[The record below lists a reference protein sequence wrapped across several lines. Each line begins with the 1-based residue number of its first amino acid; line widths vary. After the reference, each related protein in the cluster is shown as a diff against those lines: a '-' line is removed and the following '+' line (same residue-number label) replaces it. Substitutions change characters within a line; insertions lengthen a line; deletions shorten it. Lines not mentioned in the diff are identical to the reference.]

1 MRELLI
7 GIVVMFT
14 LTGAS
19 IAYLGAGENRSL
31 GFTNVCG
38 DRGTFCFRSVVEKRE
53 VAPEVAVGAKHYTQC
68 ASCHGANGE
77 GGMGPRLSGQSS
89 ETIVDKLTVYK
100 NGETVGNMSNVM
112 WGQASWMTIQDM
124 RDIGDYVETL

>member
-1 MRELLI
+1 MRELGI
-7 GIVVMFT
+7 GIVLMFA
-14 LTGAS
+14 LTGGS

-38 DRGTFCFRSVVEKRE
+38 DRGTFCFRTVVEKRE
-53 VAPEVAVGAKHYTQC
+53 VAPEVAVGAKHYNQC

-77 GGMGPRLSGQSS
+77 GGMGPQLSGQSS
-89 ETIVDKLTVYK
+89 EMIAAKLTAYK

-112 WGQASWMTIQDM
+112 WGQASWMTAQDM
-124 RDIGDYVETL
+124 QDIGDYVETL

>member
-1 MRELLI
+1 MRELF
-7 GIVVMFT
+7 IVIVAMFA
-14 LTGAS
+14 LTGGS

-38 DRGTFCFRSVVEKRE
+38 DRGVFCFRKVVEKRD
-53 VAPEVAVGAKHYTQC
+53 VAPEFAAGAKHYNQC

-77 GGMGPRLSGQSS
+77 GGMGPQLSGQSS
-89 ETIVDKLTVYK
+89 DMIIDKLTAYK

-112 WGQASWMTIQDM
+112 WGQASWMTAQDM
-124 RDIGDYVETL
+124 KSIGDYVETL